1 MCKLD
6 VEMQMGQCGILVDIL
21 DESVIAGG
29 VQSRGRLG
37 SVAEMCCDVKTRAL
51 NTDPVWIVSYQVTVG
66 PELLK
71 KNQNKTEKHR
81 TIVYK
86 ALREL
91 ILFCLILRARCLG
104 AGMEG

>member
-1 MCKLD
+1 MN
-6 VEMQMGQCGILVDIL
+6 
-21 DESVIAGG
+21 
-29 VQSRGRLG
+29 
-37 SVAEMCCDVKTRAL
+37 TRAL
-51 NTDPVWIVSYQVTVG
+51 NTDPVWIVSYHVTVG

-104 AGMEG
+104 AGMEGLCFHNTPVQPEAVHGAVCVYA